1 MRKVTAGDR
10 TWGQG
15 DIRWT
20 PARKFR
26 QCKHCPL
33 HWNYHTSFSSFGR
46 ICFPNQWFQTNF
58 FKMLFF
64 CRYNKSSIRLHW
76 SFKEKDQLWG
86 IVFIKFICSS
96 WFEDFNMDPLIKA
109 TLLRTFGFILWVF
122 LSTWVFVLIEDTEK
136 DDREEKYELLSS
148 LYHSMALKYNM
159 TVEEFNNFSSVA
171 FEALSE
177 PKLSWSF
184 VNAFDFV
191 LQAVTTIGK
200 AHIVIVTK

>member
-86 IVFIKFICSS
+86 IAFIKFICSS

-136 DDREEKYELLSS
+136 DDREESMSCYALCTILWHWNITWPSRSLITFPVSPLRPWANLNYHGLSLMHLIS
-148 LYHSMALKYNM
+148 CC
-159 TVEEFNNFSSVA
+159 
-171 FEALSE
+171 
-177 PKLSWSF
+177 KLWR
-184 VNAFDFV
+184 
-191 LQAVTTIGK
+191 L
-200 AHIVIVTK
+200 